1 MCSWEGSQ
9 EHPHV
14 TWNPKKKK
22 IDWKRPKDYL
32 AQAPAAKQADFKVQ
46 SALSN
51 CYLLKLNQIDGS
63 NSSSQ
68 RRGTAAKII
77 KGRTLAAD
85 ITSSF
90 AHGCSC
96 SCLPADSPA
105 PSQLCPAPCAAVIMI
120 SFNMFHN
127 RTPQHCFRCK
137 QSQNSGEMLVTANKM
152 LFCSLGW
159 QCLRLNRISES
170 HVRRPQTTAQ
180 LPCLLKLQG

>member
-1 MCSWEGSQ
+1 MLHEIL
-9 EHPHV
+9 
-14 TWNPKKKK
+14 KKK

-51 CYLLKLNQIDGS
+51 CYLLKLNRIDGA

-68 RRGTAAKII
+68 RRRTAAKII

-90 AHGCSC
+90 AHGCSF

-105 PSQLCPAPCAAVIMI
+105 PSQLCPAPRAAVIMI

-127 RTPQHCFRCK
+127 WTTQRCFRCN

-152 LFCSLGW
+152 LFCSLCLGW
-159 QCLRLNRISES
+159 HNVWGWTEYLNLVLGAYR
-170 HVRRPQTTAQ
+170 QQ
-180 LPCLLKLQG
+180 LSSRVY